1 MEAENWK
8 SWKKKVRLGWR
19 PEMKKNEKKLL
30 GTAIFGCLF
39 TGKDRRSI
47 HEWMNEWM
55 KTRNDRNGDRVW
67 KCTSV
72 NDPCLQVYLQ
82 CGGLKW
88 RKMEKKNISYTHKC
102 ELLIRIGWYLMIRN
116 QMIPNNLQEVI
127 TIGISLCELL
137 GISFCELLGMTQ
149 LRIIR
154 YYHFANY

>member
-1 MEAENWK
+1 M
-8 SWKKKVRLGWR
+8 KKKVIRYYSYFW
-19 PEMKKNEKKLL
+19 
-30 GTAIFGCLF
+30 LF
-39 TGKDRRSI
+39 VYRQGSKVDSR
-47 HEWMNEWM
+47 MNEWM
-55 KTRNDRNGDRVW
+55 KTRIDRNGDRVW

-88 RKMEKKNISYTHKC
+88 RKMGKKNISYTHKC

-154 YYHFANY
+154 YITLRIISYWFHAILNLRLRHFANY

>member
-1 MEAENWK
+1 M
-8 SWKKKVRLGWR
+8 KKKVIRYYSYFW
-19 PEMKKNEKKLL
+19 
-30 GTAIFGCLF
+30 LF
-39 TGKDRRSI
+39 VYRQGSSVDSR
-47 HEWMNEWM
+47 MNEWM

-154 YYHFANY
+154 YITLRIISYWFHAILNLRLRHFANY

>member
-1 MEAENWK
+1 M
-8 SWKKKVRLGWR
+8 KKKVIRYYSYFW
-19 PEMKKNEKKLL
+19 
-30 GTAIFGCLF
+30 LF
-39 TGKDRRSI
+39 VYRQGSVAI

-154 YYHFANY
+154 YDHFANY

>member
-1 MEAENWK
+1 
-8 SWKKKVRLGWR
+8 
-19 PEMKKNEKKLL
+19 MKKSYQVQLFL
-30 GTAIFGCLF
+30 AVCLQARIGRF
-39 TGKDRRSI
+39 
-47 HEWMNEWM
+47 MNEWM

-154 YYHFANY
+154 YITLRIISYWFHAILNLRLRHFANY